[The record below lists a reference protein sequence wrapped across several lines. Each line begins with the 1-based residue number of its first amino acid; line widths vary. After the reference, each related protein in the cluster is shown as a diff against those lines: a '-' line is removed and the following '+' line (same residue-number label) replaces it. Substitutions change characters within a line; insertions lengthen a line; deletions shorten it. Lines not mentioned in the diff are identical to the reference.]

1 MTEELNE
8 QQAPNQ
14 NELSLQKENR
24 SKLTIG
30 QRLIKIFTDPITFF
44 EDLRQNPTW
53 LVPLILIILMTIIFT
68 VATKNQMLEYRKQM
82 IYDSQRIP
90 EELKDKSIEQI
101 ENMSPGAYYTQTI
114 IGSTFGILIVYGLG
128 AAFFLFVGNFVL
140 GGKASYKQMFALFTW
155 ANMVSIVELLVKMVL
170 ILQKNSAEVYT
181 SLALFMDPSK
191 SKTFLFQ
198 LLNAVDIFAIW
209 KVILWAIGFGI
220 IYRFSAKKSYITVIT
235 MYVLYVLISIGIG
248 QLFV

>member
-1 MTEELNE
+1 
-8 QQAPNQ
+8 
-14 NELSLQKENR
+14 
-24 SKLTIG
+24 
-30 QRLIKIFTDPITFF
+30 
-44 EDLRQNPTW
+44 
-53 LVPLILIILMTIIFT
+53 MTIIFT

-209 KVILWAIGFGI
+209 KVILWSIGFGI